1 MAAHLERSKPYKR
14 LSLCPEIVEV
24 DSPNPEEIGDKPDI
38 DMDSYAITA
47 EGMLCTSGVHS
58 CFAVCCQGRKAANGG
73 TLLAMAHASA
83 QPLLEVYRILS
94 EALIKRGCDQMTLKT
109 YVVGGM
115 VVCEDGLTPCL
126 DEEQSL
132 LRQADQCHLVG
143 ARFNIVK
150 RADESLSVVFTPDQ
164 VRFSTEDL
172 FESSEEEIGEPL
184 E

>member
-1 MAAHLERSKPYKR
+1 
-14 LSLCPEIVEV
+14 
-24 DSPNPEEIGDKPDI
+24 
-38 DMDSYAITA
+38 
-47 EGMLCTSGVHS
+47 
-58 CFAVCCQGRKAANGG
+58 
-73 TLLAMAHASA
+73 MAHASA

-150 RADESLSVVFTPDQ
+150 GADESLSVVFTPDH
-164 VRFSTEDL
+164 VRFSTGDL
-172 FESSEEEIGEPL
+172 FKSAEEIGEPL